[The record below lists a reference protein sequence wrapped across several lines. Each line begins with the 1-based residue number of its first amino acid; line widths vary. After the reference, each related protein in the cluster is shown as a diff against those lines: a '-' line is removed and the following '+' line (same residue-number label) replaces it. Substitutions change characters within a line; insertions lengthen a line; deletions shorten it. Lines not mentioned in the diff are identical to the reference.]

1 MGADLWRTTCAE
13 PFDVERQISNAGEP
27 LHGSNYPAPGACRR
41 LGRRGGR
48 AARREGLRPRYSALP
63 AKPTR
68 LCKHSYRAKSTA
80 SCGRQQTARGAAL
93 LPGGARP
100 GLPSAPPPP
109 PRPHAGRSAESISDP
124 AALGAP
130 AGLSGWQRRWET
142 RSAAEGVRAEAHLST
157 CFTWAP
163 DPARRWRQCDC
174 QAEHFCPC
182 SRTATPELSS
192 DSPLIHP
199 RAFGS
204 RPQNSESHVLGWIFG
219 NISSQK

>member
-1 MGADLWRTTCAE
+1 MKAAHLLFPSRPISEPLFFIISLPTDTMKYIAHLDMGADLWRTTCAE

-109 PRPHAGRSAESISDP
+109 RVPTQDAAPRASLTPRH
-124 AALGAP
+124 
-130 AGLSGWQRRWET
+130 
-142 RSAAEGVRAEAHLST
+142 
-157 CFTWAP
+157 WA
-163 DPARRWRQCDC
+163 
-174 QAEHFCPC
+174 
-182 SRTATPELSS
+182 
-192 DSPLIHP
+192 HP
-199 RAFGS
+199 RGFQVGCAAGK
-204 RPQNSESHVLGWIFG
+204 REAL
-219 NISSQK
+219 QKE